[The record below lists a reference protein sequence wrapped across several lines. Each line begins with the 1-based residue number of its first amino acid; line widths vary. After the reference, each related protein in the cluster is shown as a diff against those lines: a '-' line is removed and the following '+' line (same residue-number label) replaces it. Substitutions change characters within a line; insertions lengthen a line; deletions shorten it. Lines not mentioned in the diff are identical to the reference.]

1 MEQCPNCGARLA
13 GDPSWCPRC
22 LTRLDGPPPSP
33 SSAFGARRGTAPAT
47 LAVSAP
53 PRAPTMLTPPAPAPP
68 SSPYTPYAPPVH
80 PPLPGTGAPATGRD
94 RNPIAPTVV
103 KAILLGVVLQVV
115 VYGLSRGLDM
125 EPAPAVVLG
134 LGLTL
139 AFYLVVLFMVQGRL
153 FYGAVKPIWHIGPP
167 GTGLVIGVGVGTLQA
182 LFVVALSSLVAGHVA
197 SDDSATMAF
206 AQGGFVRVA
215 ALVVIMVVAAPL
227 VEELLFRGLLAE
239 SLRGRGLGAAI
250 WLSALAFALWHLRP
264 DAIKYYLL
272 CGALL
277 GLLYWKRGLVCSM
290 AAHATFNGTLVVV
303 AALSMAGPA
312 HVMTGSGVTLSAPAG
327 WRQVAVPSTGA
338 QLALRS
344 PSGAQVFVH
353 HEQLPQ
359 AVDPSTVVARM
370 GSMVNL
376 GPDVVVKPGPVR
388 PVQFPVGAGGE
399 VDITDHGR
407 DAEAV
412 LLAGPQGMVIVELV
426 TGGNAN
432 ARAQFDSML
441 QSLTLS

>member
-1 MEQCPNCGARLA
+1 VL
-13 GDPSWCPRC
+13 
-22 LTRLDGPPPSP
+22 
-33 SSAFGARRGTAPAT
+33 
-47 LAVSAP
+47 
-53 PRAPTMLTPPAPAPP
+53 
-68 SSPYTPYAPPVH
+68 
-80 PPLPGTGAPATGRD
+80 PATGGD
-94 RNPIAPTVV
+94 KNHIAPTVV
-103 KAILLGVVLQVV
+103 KAILLGVVLQAV
-115 VYGLSRGLDM
+115 VYGLSRGLNL

-139 AFYLVVLFMVQGRL
+139 SFYLVVLFMVQGRL
-153 FYGAVKPIWHIGPP
+153 FYGSVKPVWHIGSPR
-167 GTGLVIGVGVGTLQA
+167 TGLIIGVGVGTLQA
-182 LFVVALSSLVAGHVA
+182 LFVVAVVSLIAGRVS

-206 AQGGFVRVA
+206 AQGGFIRVA

-239 SLRGRGLGAAI
+239 SLRGRGRGAAI

-290 AAHATFNGTLVVV
+290 AAHATFNGTLVLV
-303 AALSMAGPA
+303 AALSMSGPA
-312 HVMTGSGVTLSAPAG
+312 HVMAGGGVKLSAPAG
-327 WRQVAVPSTGA
+327 WRQVTTPSAGA
-338 QLALRS
+338 DLELRS

-353 HEQLPQ
+353 RQQLPQ
-359 AVDPSTVVARM
+359 ALDPSTVVSRM

-376 GPDVVVKPGPVR
+376 GPGVVVKAGPVR
-388 PVQFPVGAGGE
+388 PVQFPAGGGGE

-432 ARAQFDSML
+432 ARGQFDSML
-441 QSLTLS
+441 RSLALSSS